1 MTRINIAFIE
11 QDAGIGGAE
20 VNLFYLFKG
29 MDRERF
35 HPLVIVP
42 YEGPLTERLKEMGV
56 EYRII
61 PRPKLIPTSTYIFG
75 KKIFNPFAVLYD
87 IFAFSPAIWRIRS
100 CLREEIIDIVHT
112 NSMVAHIY
120 GAIASKL
127 AGLPCIWHMQ
137 DIVDPEMALGSV
149 RKSLDLLGR
158 FLPEVIVAVSRAV
171 GDMFTGKAAS
181 KVRVIYNGTD
191 VLKYSPSKDGTAV
204 RREFNISD
212 EELVVG
218 MVGRLTQWK
227 GQREFLKAALVVAAH
242 IPNTKFLIV
251 GDTTF
256 GDPGYKDELCRLA
269 AQTGL
274 SSRVIFTGFRTDVP
288 ELVAAMD
295 LCVLPSVLPD
305 PCPLVLFDYMAS
317 AKPVIATKFGGAP
330 EIVEH
335 GKDGLLTDPCR
346 TDDFAGEMIGLL
358 KDASARKRLAASARQ
373 KVVECFP
380 VTRFVRNFEQVFQDV
395 AMGKGAAS

>member
-1 MTRINIAFIE
+1 MSEQIRIAYIE

-20 VNLFYLFKG
+20 VNLFYLFNG

-56 EYRII
+56 EYRIV

-87 IFAFSPAIWRIRS
+87 IFAFSPAIWRIRN
-100 CLREEIIDIVHT
+100 CLREERIDVVHT

-120 GAIASKL
+120 GAIASRM
-127 AGLPCIWHMQ
+127 AGLPSIWHMQ
-137 DIVDPEMALGSV
+137 DIVDPEMALGLV
-149 RKSLDLLGR
+149 RKSLVLLGR
-158 FLPEVIVAVSRAV
+158 LLPDVIVAVSKAV
-171 GDMFTGKAAS
+171 GDMFTGKTAS

-191 VLKYSPSKDGTAV
+191 VLRFSPAKDGTAI
-204 RREFNISD
+204 RREFNIPD

-227 GQREFLKAALVVAAH
+227 GQREFLKAASIVAAH

-256 GDPGYKDELCRLA
+256 GDLGYKDELCRLA
-269 AQTGL
+269 DQTGL
-274 SSRVIFTGFRTDVP
+274 SSKVIFTGFRTDVP

-317 AKPVIATKFGGAP
+317 AKPVVATKLGGAP
-330 EIVEH
+330 EIIEH

-358 KDASARKRLAASARQ
+358 RDASARKRLAYAARQ
-373 KVVECFP
+373 KVVDCF
-380 VTRFVRNFEQVFQDV
+380 TLENFVARIQKLYLEVV
-395 AMGKGAAS
+395 H